1 MLIKTSSSALQGIE
15 AYVIEVEVDIGPGLP
30 DFIIVGL
37 PDASVRESKE
47 RVKGALRN
55 CGYDFKPHKVTI
67 NLAPADR
74 RKEGPSFDLAIALAH
89 LVFLGLVPADS
100 LRDYCFLGELALD
113 GRIKPVKGVLSAA
126 LLARE
131 RKFKGLVVPKDNEKE
146 AALLEGLDVFGVSDL
161 PQVVSFLH
169 DPGFLRPARFAL
181 SELIEPPPPGPD
193 FREVKGQH
201 HVKRA
206 LEVAAAG
213 GHNVL
218 LIGPPGSGKTTF
230 IRESVRRL
238 EPDLKAGVI
247 VGDLA
252 TDNDARRLRESGAPV
267 VQVTTGTV
275 CHLEAEMVGRAV
287 QQLDLRDRN
296 VLIIENVGNLV
307 CPASYDLGEDLRVV
321 LLSVTEGEDKPLK
334 YPPMFQSADVV
345 IISKID
351 LAAACGYDRA
361 AALANLR
368 RVSPR
373 ARIFETSARTGE
385 GMDAWREFLCEQQRA
400 RRTLGPLG

>member
-1 MLIKTSSSALQGIE
+1 LVLNFLSS
-15 AYVIEVEVDIGPGLP
+15 
-30 DFIIVGL
+30 
-37 PDASVRESKE
+37 
-47 RVKGALRN
+47 
-55 CGYDFKPHKVTI
+55 
-67 NLAPADR
+67 
-74 RKEGPSFDLAIALAH
+74 
-89 LVFLGLVPADS
+89 
-100 LRDYCFLGELALD
+100 
-113 GRIKPVKGVLSAA
+113 
-126 LLARE
+126 
-131 RKFKGLVVPKDNEKE
+131 
-146 AALLEGLDVFGVSDL
+146 
-161 PQVVSFLH
+161 
-169 DPGFLRPARFAL
+169 
-181 SELIEPPPPGPD
+181 
-193 FREVKGQH
+193 
-201 HVKRA
+201 
-206 LEVAAAG
+206 
-213 GHNVL
+213 
-218 LIGPPGSGKTTF
+218 PGSGKTTF

>member
-1 MLIKTSSSALQGIE
+1 MCNDCGCGLPGEKPAGVGAHHSGPAHEHGHGHEHEHDHEHGPGHHHGHDHSHPHRHPHTHAE
-15 AYVIEVEVDIGPGLP
+15 AHAEPGHDAASPAENEARRTVEVRRAILEKNERLAERNRGFFRARGL
-30 DFIIVGL
+30 
-37 PDASVRESKE
+37 
-47 RVKGALRN
+47 
-55 CGYDFKPHKVTI
+55 
-67 NLAPADR
+67 
-74 RKEGPSFDLAIALAH
+74 
-89 LVFLGLVPADS
+89 LVLNFLS
-100 LRDYCFLGELALD
+100 
-113 GRIKPVKGVLSAA
+113 S
-126 LLARE
+126 
-131 RKFKGLVVPKDNEKE
+131 
-146 AALLEGLDVFGVSDL
+146 
-161 PQVVSFLH
+161 
-169 DPGFLRPARFAL
+169 
-181 SELIEPPPPGPD
+181 
-193 FREVKGQH
+193 
-201 HVKRA
+201 
-206 LEVAAAG
+206 
-213 GHNVL
+213 
-218 LIGPPGSGKTTF
+218 PGSGKTTF

-373 ARIFETSARTGE
+373 ARIFETSAQTGE